1 MSNSTKVKA
10 RRDLIKYKFALRQ
23 RSRDRDQRIEAAAL
37 DVLVQLGKRA
47 DAERAAGHALE
58 LLHAEGL
65 KAADVAGWCGGLTA
79 AEINRLR
86 AVART
91 TDTDADSPV
100 GGAGADADRAAHGT
114 GQ

>member
-1 MSNSTKVKA
+1 MSNSTKVTA

-23 RSRDRDQRIEAAAL
+23 RGRERDLRIEAAAL

-47 DAERAAGHALE
+47 DAEQAAGCAIE

-65 KAADVAGWCGGLTA
+65 KTADVAEWCGGLTA
-79 AEINRLR
+79 SEINRLR
-86 AVART
+86 TVARNT
-91 TDTDADSPV
+91 ETDADSAV
-100 GGAGADADRAAHGT
+100 GGARADADRAAHGT

>member
-10 RRDLIKYKFALRQ
+10 RRDLVKYKFALRQ
-23 RSRDRDQRIEAAAL
+23 RSRERDLRIEAAAL

-47 DAERAAGHALE
+47 DAERAAGHALD

-65 KAADVAGWCGGLTA
+65 KTTDVAEWCGGLTA

-86 AVART
+86 TVARN
-91 TDTDADSPV
+91 ADSNAASAV
-100 GGAGADADRAAHGT
+100 GRAGADADGT
-114 GQ
+114 ACGTRQ